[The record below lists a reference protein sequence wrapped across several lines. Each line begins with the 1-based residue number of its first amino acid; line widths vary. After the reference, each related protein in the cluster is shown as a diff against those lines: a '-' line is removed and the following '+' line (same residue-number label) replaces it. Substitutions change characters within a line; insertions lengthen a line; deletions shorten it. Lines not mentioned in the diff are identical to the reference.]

1 MRPFDDLD
9 RLLAAM
15 DVSVQSFVS
24 CRLGDSLGFE
34 AAPSHA
40 VMIHYVL
47 SGSVLLALDNRRS
60 RLCGPGS
67 MILVPPGLTVILKT
81 PADGSEGASVAAGVV
96 LVRLPSSMGLLDGIK
111 APIVEDMGRQEI
123 VGQAFRLM
131 VQEKQSDA
139 APLGKAALIGAL
151 MKTCILAL
159 LRRFFRRPG
168 ISQKIVRA
176 LVDPRLAGVVA
187 QILDDP
193 GGAHSVASLAKQAGL
208 SPATFNRQF
217 SAALGS
223 APMEFVAKTRLHYA
237 ADMLRSSRT
246 PIKVIAASMGFA
258 SRSHF
263 SRAFRN
269 AYGSDPTRFRET
281 STEEVGPLPEPKL
294 G

>member
-15 DVSVQSFVS
+15 DVTVQSFIS
-24 CRLGDSLGFE
+24 CRLRDSLGFE
-34 AAPSHA
+34 AAPPNA

-47 SGSVLLALDNRRS
+47 SGSVKLALDNRPC

-67 MILVPPGLTVILKT
+67 LILVPPGLTVILEDV
-81 PADGSEGASVAAGVV
+81 ADGSEEPSVAAGVV
-96 LVRLPSSMGLLDGIK
+96 LVRLPSSMGLLDGIT
-111 APIVEDMGRQEI
+111 APIVEDMSRQEI
-123 VGQAFRLM
+123 VGQALRLIL
-131 VQEKQSDA
+131 QEKRSDDA
-139 APLGKAALIGAL
+139 QLGKTALIGAL

-208 SPATFNRQF
+208 SPATFTRQF

-246 PIKVIAASMGFA
+246 PIKVIAASIGFA

-269 AYGSDPTRFRET
+269 AYGCDPTRFREV
-281 STEEVGPLPEPKL
+281 STEQVGPLSDSKL